1 MKNFVISQTPYRL
14 SLLGGGSDFPEYF
27 RTYGTGAVLTMSLG
41 HCVRVIVKRRID
53 RSYKVTYTTSEEPVY
68 RASDIG
74 HDLIRESLMYMQNVV
89 APELRKAGL
98 EIVTLGDVPAG
109 TGLGSSS
116 AVTVGVLAAL
126 YAIAEIPISQMQ
138 LASAANYIERDIVG
152 RPIGWQDAYGCALG
166 GVRIIRFGS
175 DDHIRTI
182 ALLPADY
189 EPLLSHLLLF
199 YTGATRNACSVLYD
213 VKWRVDQNRQVLT
226 ELVGLAEQGYNALG
240 SGNHNQIGILLKQAW
255 ELKKQT
261 SKGITTPLID
271 DAYCGALEAGAVGGK
286 VTGAGGGGCIV
297 LYAPPNCHK
306 AIRDTNG
313 MIEIPVTV
321 DTGGVRI
328 IYES

>member
-1 MKNFVISQTPYRL
+1 MKNLVISQTPYRL

-27 RTYGTGAVLTMSLG
+27 RNYGTGAVLTMSLG
-41 HCVRVIVKRRID
+41 HYARVIVKRRID

-74 HDLIRESLMYMQNVV
+74 HDLIRESLLYVQSI
-89 APELRKAGL
+89 APELRGVGL

-126 YAIAEIPISQMQ
+126 HAMAGIPVNQMR
-138 LASAANYIERDIVG
+138 LAADANRIERDIVG

-166 GVRIIRFGS
+166 GFRIIRFGS
-175 DDHIRTI
+175 DDRIRTI
-182 ALLPADY
+182 ALLPPHY

-199 YTGATRNACSVLYD
+199 YTGTTRDAGRVLYD
-213 VKWRVDQNRQVLT
+213 IRQRVDQNRQVLS
-226 ELVGLAEQGYNALG
+226 ELVSLAEQGYIAIDN
-240 SGNHNQIGILLKQAW
+240 GNYSQIGVLLRQAW

-261 SKGITTPLID
+261 SKGITTTLID
-271 DAYCGALEAGAVGGK
+271 DAYNAAIDAGAAGGK

-297 LYAPPNCHK
+297 LYAPPDCHE

-313 MIEIPVTV
+313 MVEIPVTV
-321 DTGGVRI
+321 DREGVRV